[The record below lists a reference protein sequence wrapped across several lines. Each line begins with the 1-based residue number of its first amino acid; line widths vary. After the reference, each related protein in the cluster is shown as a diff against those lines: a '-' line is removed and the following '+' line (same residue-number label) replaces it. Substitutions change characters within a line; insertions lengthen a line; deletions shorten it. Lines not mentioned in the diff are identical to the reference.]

1 MLYNMFHGKIHRA
14 TVTEANLEYMGS
26 ITIDS
31 TLMKLAGIL
40 PGERVQIVDNNN
52 GARLE
57 TYVIEGEPDSGVIC
71 LNGAAA
77 RKVTVGDKVIII
89 AYAMMTP
96 EEAQACVPKVVM
108 VDDDNR
114 PLKVRGTELAG
125 EIGYDMLEWLHP
137 FVRLSRGVLFYLFT
151 EFLLV

>member
-89 AYAMMTP
+89 AYAMMTV

-125 EIGYDMLEWLHP
+125 EIG
-137 FVRLSRGVLFYLFT
+137 
-151 EFLLV
+151 